1 MTTPDCYQA
10 ALSRH
15 LQLLPDEEAALQLL
29 QEQPDSVD
37 AVVVFPQALAAA
49 KAAAAA
55 AAAAAAGTA
64 SAAAEGK
71 HRNANFAGPASLR
84 SSMWMGGTDGAAGIH
99 SSSSSSSSRSSSSK
113 GADDSET
120 LGCGSPGNADGD
132 GLLLDYVIRMNTSD
146 VPPTQ
151 LLQDLFDVSP
161 GIMPLPGNLLW

>member
-1 MTTPDCYQA
+1 MTTPACYQA
-10 ALSRH
+10 ALSSH

-29 QEQPDSVD
+29 QQQPDSVD

-49 KAAAAA
+49 KAAE
-55 AAAAAAGTA
+55 AAAGTA
-64 SAAAEGK
+64 GTAGTAAEGK
-71 HRNANFAGPASLR
+71 HRDAIFVGPASLR
-84 SSMWMGGTDGAAGIH
+84 SSMWSGYADAAAGLDSSNSG
-99 SSSSSSSSRSSSSK
+99 SSSSSK
-113 GADDSET
+113 AAGGPQT

-132 GLLLDYVIRMNTSD
+132 GLLLDYVIRMNSSD

>member
-1 MTTPDCYQA
+1 MTTPACYQA
-10 ALSRH
+10 ALSSH

-29 QEQPDSVD
+29 QQQPDSVD

-49 KAAAAA
+49 KAAEAAA
-55 AAAAAAGTA
+55 AVGT
-64 SAAAEGK
+64 AAEGK
-71 HRNANFAGPASLR
+71 RRDASFVGPASLR
-84 SSMWMGGTDGAAGIH
+84 SSMWLGNADAAAGIN
-99 SSSSSSSSRSSSSK
+99 SSSSSSSSSSSGGSSNK
-113 GADDSET
+113 AAGGSQT

-132 GLLLDYVIRMNTSD
+132 GLLLDYVIRMNSSD

>member
-1 MTTPDCYQA
+1 MTTPACYQA
-10 ALSRH
+10 ALSSH
-15 LQLLPDEEAALQLL
+15 LQLLPDEKAALQLL

-49 KAAAAA
+49 KAAR
-55 AAAAAAGTA
+55 AAAAGTTGT
-64 SAAAEGK
+64 AAEGK
-71 HRNANFAGPASLR
+71 HRDASVVGPASLR
-84 SSMWMGGTDGAAGIH
+84 SSMWVGGTNAAAGVN
-99 SSSSSSSSRSSSSK
+99 SSSSSGGSK
-113 GADDSET
+113 AAGGSQT

-132 GLLLDYVIRMNTSD
+132 GLLLDYVIRMNSSD